1 MVCLGSEE
9 RSAFTG
15 TNNSDGVYRPLSGR
29 RADSDTIPE
38 TVVAKVKLSLAPSHL
53 SLLTP
58 VPQAPGLDPM
68 DGSATPAPPPPRRLP
83 MGPPEGER
91 MGKRQ
96 SKGMS
101 LMVKF
106 QELGRW

>member
-15 TNNSDGVYRPLSGR
+15 TDNSDGVYRPLSGR
-29 RADSDTIPE
+29 RAHSDTIPE
-38 TVVAKVKLSLAPSHL
+38 TVVAKVRLSLAPSHL
-53 SLLTP
+53 SLFTP

-68 DGSATPAPPPPRRLP
+68 DGSASHRLS

-91 MGKRQ
+91 MGKRK